1 MSSYWCSKICHL
13 HLRVLKF
20 SFDWNWFWRKIYLHD
35 CGEECFIFAQK
46 TVLNKNRLRRLWKYY
61 PSQHVQTFPFN
72 KFVRVVRNLAPWFW
86 YNCMHVLVQ
95 KPHRPD
101 IAVTLP
107 LLCLSIKSKMVNH
120 SKAMFWNIST
130 SSFLFGKIRIDRH
143 CESDANLRVDVSK

>member
-20 SFDWNWFWRKIYLHD
+20 AFDWNWFWRKIYLHD

-86 YNCMHVLVQ
+86 YNCMRMSLCRNHIVQTSQLPFLCFVCRLSQKWLTIRKQCFEIYQQAVSCLV
-95 KPHRPD
+95 KYELID
-101 IAVTLP
+101 I
-107 LLCLSIKSKMVNH
+107 VNRMQIY
-120 SKAMFWNIST
+120 A
-130 SSFLFGKIRIDRH
+130 
-143 CESDANLRVDVSK
+143 